1 MIMSRADFSD
11 RKLME
16 LAVEARKHA
25 YAPYSGELVGAAL
38 LSEDGRVFKGCNIE
52 NAAYSPSNCA
62 ERTAVFNAVSTGV
75 RKFQAIAVAGGRG
88 SSISGMYP
96 PCGVCRQVLREFCP
110 DPSKFRIILGK
121 PDDLRVF
128 TLEELLPESFG
139 PENLK

>member
-1 MIMSRADFSD
+1 MKKAVYSD
-11 RKLME
+11 RELME
-16 LAVEARKHA
+16 LAIEARKYA

-38 LSEDGRVFKGCNIE
+38 LSEDGEVFKGCNIE

-62 ERTAVFNAVSTGV
+62 ERTAVFKAVSSGV
-75 RKFQAIAVAGGRG
+75 RSFLAIAVAGGRG
-88 SSISGMYP
+88 GSVSGMYP

-121 PDDLRVF
+121 PDDLRIF

-139 PENLK
+139 PENLE